1 MSTGGRSSIVAVP
14 NTSVADHKQSTL
26 DVDPF
31 DYRYVAPEV
40 QWPEYYHRDEV
51 LITKQSDVFEMAMVI
66 YEASP
71 YRGLSG
77 PVVQAHPR
85 FPGLIGE

>member
-1 MSTGGRSSIVAVP
+1 MAVP
-14 NTSVADHKQSTL
+14 NTSVADYWQSTL
-26 DVDPF
+26 DVEDL

-40 QWPEYYHRDEV
+40 QWPENSRKDEV

-71 YRGLSG
+71 YLGLSG
-77 PVVQAHPR
+77 PVVQPHAR

>member
-1 MSTGGRSSIVAVP
+1 MAVP
-14 NTSVADHKQSTL
+14 NTSVADHEQSTL
-26 DVDPF
+26 DADPF

-40 QWPEYYHRDEV
+40 QWPEFYCNDEV

-71 YRGLSG
+71 YGGLSG
-77 PVVQAHPR
+77 PVVQAHAR